1 MSRREEWESMEEKA
15 QFRMICGCI
24 SKAAKRRGMSVNAAD
39 YAGEVWLRLADRL
52 DGAEEDL
59 LLLVYRAADNALQQA
74 AYQDRKFAAADNT
87 PVMGAD
93 GDELGG
99 VLDLIA
105 DGGNVEAVAI
115 LRADFGRFFD
125 GLDEINKKIVNGRA
139 AGLYFREI
147 APTLPKEMTLQAI
160 MKRLGVM
167 EKAAGAFLG

>member
-1 MSRREEWESMEEKA
+1 MSKREEWEALGERG
-15 QFRMICGCI
+15 QFKMILGCV
-24 SKAAKRRGMSVNAAD
+24 AKVAKKRGVSVNPAD
-39 YAGEVWLRLADRL
+39 YAGETWIRTEERL
-52 DGAEEDL
+52 DGAEVDL
-59 LLLVYRAADNALQQA
+59 PLLVYRAAAAAMDRA

-87 PVMGAD
+87 PVKGAD

-125 GLDEINKKIVNGRA
+125 GLDECNKKILNGRA